1 MQPWLYSPHANV
13 EKVKRMT
20 IRDRIRKWL
29 GIDNLAQ
36 QSLHNHEDI
45 SALRT
50 KLGSQDAD
58 IYRLNGEL
66 TEFKAELRLLTAPA
80 RSIPVYHDFESAQ
93 VAALDEFKE
102 K

>member
-13 EKVKRMT
+13 ETVKRMT
-20 IRDRIRKWL
+20 NRDRIRKWL
-29 GIDNLAQ
+29 GLNDDYLLCQDRIDKWV
-36 QSLHNHEDI
+36 ERVT
-45 SALRT
+45 ALESTNR
-50 KLGSQDAD
+50 Q
-58 IYRLNGEL
+58 LNDEL
-66 TEFKAELRLLTAPA
+66 TTLKSAVRRLTAPA